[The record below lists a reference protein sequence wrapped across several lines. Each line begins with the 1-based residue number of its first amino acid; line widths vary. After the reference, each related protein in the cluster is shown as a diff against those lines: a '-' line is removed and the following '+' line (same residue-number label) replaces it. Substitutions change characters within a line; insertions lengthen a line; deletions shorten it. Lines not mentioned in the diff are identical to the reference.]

1 MRSGIFEQT
10 MKSALIKAFIV
21 SAAAALLCVAIS
33 MIIGVIRG
41 EPAGII
47 SISISLILPLITAF
61 PAMTVVFHRNAQLS
75 RAFTDLEKAH
85 QELQARSKID
95 YMTGLY
101 NREAFFEMMRNV
113 RSRLDTGALL
123 LIDADH
129 FKNINDKHGH
139 AVGDRAL
146 KLIAFAL
153 QNVTRKGDLVGRVG
167 GEEFCVY
174 LPNAS
179 RAAAMSVGER
189 IRVEIENTPFYI
201 SQKQVEPL
209 TVSTGGA
216 LAHKSDSNSQIF
228 SRADHCLYEAKNLG
242 RNCIVFEKADLAE
255 TEMQKL
261 HLVQADDEESSDR
274 RTY

>member
-1 MRSGIFEQT
+1 
-10 MKSALIKAFIV
+10 MKTAIIKSFLV
-21 SAAAALLCVAIS
+21 SAIAAVVCVAIS
-33 MIIGVIRG
+33 VLIGVIRG
-41 EPAGII
+41 VPAGML
-47 SISISLILPLITAF
+47 SISISLIFPLITAF
-61 PAMTVVFHRNAQLS
+61 PAMIVVFHRNSQLS
-75 RAFTDLEKAH
+75 KAYNALEKAH

-113 RSRLDTGALL
+113 RSRVDAGALL

-129 FKNINDKHGH
+129 FKNINDQHGH

-146 KLIAFAL
+146 KLIAYAL

-174 LPNAS
+174 LPNAG
-179 RAAAMSVGER
+179 RVAAAGVAER

-201 SQKQVEPL
+201 AEHRTEPL

-216 LAHKSDSNSQIF
+216 IAQKSDSNSQIF
-228 SRADHCLYEAKNLG
+228 SRADHCLYEAKNQG
-242 RNCIVFEKADLAE
+242 RNCVVFEKTDVAANDAL
-255 TEMQKL
+255 KL
-261 HLVQADDEESSDR
+261 QLVSSACEEEKR
-274 RTY
+274 RHG